1 MRSNPPPPSP
11 LALIAKRDNTLRLA
25 ALDEAAEALGLEVGL
40 PLAAARARVPDLT
53 VREADP
59 AADAA
64 LLTAIGEV
72 CRRYTPAFA
81 LDPPDGVHL
90 DISGT
95 EALFGGEAALI
106 EDLSGRLRRQ
116 GIAVRIGAGETPGLA
131 WALARHGDSHGD
143 PGARARVCD
152 LPVVALRLDAE
163 SLGVLHRLGLRRVGQ
178 ILDLP
183 RPTLARRL
191 GEPLLLRLD
200 EILGRRAAA
209 FDLSPEPVVFFV
221 QHRLAEPIALEH
233 QVLGLCRWL
242 CGRLAERMAQRGV
255 GGRAFRLDLFRVD
268 GVCKRLV
275 VQSSRPIGDP
285 ARISA
290 LFSERLASLNDG
302 LEADFGFDLL
312 RLTAQDVQ
320 RARGETTDFMG
331 GADDGDLTALIDRFA
346 VRLGPA
352 AIRRLAPAP
361 ESRIPEQAVKPAP
374 FASKV
379 AWESEAA
386 ALYDDVPLRP
396 LTLFSPPQSITVIA
410 GVPEDPPQQFTWR
423 RATHR
428 VSRAEGPERIA
439 WEWWRA
445 PEPKTEV
452 ERRAEAEKEASENAG
467 LLGAADPTPDRHIRD
482 YYRVEDEQGRR
493 FWVFREGLYAPGAR
507 PRWFLHGLFP

>member
-1 MRSNPPPPSP
+1 MRSTPSPPPAAP
-11 LALIAKRDNTLRLA
+11 LALIAKRDNTLRLE
-25 ALDEAAEALGLEVGL
+25 ALDEAAQALGLEIGL
-40 PLAAARARVPDLT
+40 PLAAARARIPDLV

-64 LLTAIGEV
+64 LLAAIGEL

-95 EALFGGEAALI
+95 EALFGGEVALI

-131 WALARHGDSHGD
+131 WALARHGDPSRD
-143 PGARARVCD
+143 PGAPASIRD
-152 LPVVALRLDAE
+152 LPVAALRLDAE
-163 SLGVLHRLGLRRVGQ
+163 SLSVLHRLGLRRTGQ

-183 RPTLARRL
+183 RATLARRL
-191 GEPLLLRLD
+191 GEALMLRLD

-209 FDLSPEPVVFFV
+209 FDLSPEPVFFFV

-242 CGRLAERMAQRGV
+242 CGRLAQRLAERGV
-255 GGRAFRLDLFRVD
+255 GSRAFVLDLFRVD
-268 GVCKRLV
+268 GACKRLV
-275 VQSSRPIGDP
+275 VKSSRPICYP
-285 ARISA
+285 ARILA
-290 LFSERLASLNDG
+290 LFRERLGSLNDG

-320 RARGETTDFMG
+320 RARGETADFI
-331 GADDGDLTALIDRFA
+331 GASDDGDLTALIDRFA
-346 VRLGPA
+346 VRLGPD

-361 ESRIPEQAVKPAP
+361 ESRIPERAVKPLP

-379 AWESEAA
+379 SWENEAA
-386 ALYDDVPLRP
+386 ALYEDVPLRP
-396 LTLFSPPQSITVIA
+396 LTLFSPPHPITVIA

-428 VSRAEGPERIA
+428 VARAEGPERVA

-445 PEPKTEV
+445 PEPK
-452 ERRAEAEKEASENAG
+452 AEAETAQPVDAG
-467 LLGAADPTPDRHIRD
+467 LAGVADPAPNRDIRD

-493 FWVFREGLYAPGAR
+493 FWVFREGLYEPGVR